1 MKDCIF
7 CKIAKKEV
15 NAYLVQE
22 SENFL
27 AFLDI
32 HPHAPGHTLVIP
44 KDHYERFLDLPENL
58 GEEFIKIIKETALLL
73 FRALKTKD
81 FTFGIN
87 EGPYAGQAVGH
98 FHLHI
103 MPRFRND
110 GGGSVH
116 SVVFNQPKESLEEI
130 YSRIRGLYGFKT
142 D

>member
-7 CKIAKKEV
+7 CKIAQKEI
-15 NAYLVQE
+15 NAYIVQE

-58 GEEFIKIIKETALLL
+58 GEEFIKIVKETALLISK
-73 FRALKTKD
+73 ALKTKD

-87 EGPYAGQAVGH
+87 EGPYAGQAVSH

-103 MPRFRND
+103 MPRFKND

-116 SVVFNQPKESLEEI
+116 SVVLNQPKESLEEI
-130 YSRIRGLYGFKT
+130 YQKLKDASQS
-142 D
+142 

>member
-32 HPHAPGHTLVIP
+32 HPHAPAHTLVIP

-58 GEEFIKIIKETALLL
+58 GEEFIKIVKETALLISK
-73 FRALKTKD
+73 ALKTKD

-87 EGPYAGQAVGH
+87 EGPYAGQAVDH
-98 FHLHI
+98 LHLHI
-103 MPRFRND
+103 MPRFKND
-110 GGGSVH
+110 GGGSIH
-116 SVVFNQPKESLEEI
+116 SVVFNQPKEPLEEI
-130 YSRIRGLYGFKT
+130 YQKLKDESQS
-142 D
+142 

>member
-73 FRALKTKD
+73 SRALKTKD

-87 EGPYAGQAVGH
+87 EGPYAGQAVSH
-98 FHLHI
+98 LHLHI
-103 MPRFRND
+103 MPRFKND
-110 GGGSVH
+110 GGGSIH

-130 YSRIRGLYGFKT
+130 YSRIREFMQT
-142 D
+142 DAD

>member
-15 NAYLVQE
+15 NAYIVQE

-27 AFLDI
+27 VFLDI

-58 GEEFIKIIKETALLL
+58 GEEFIKIVKESSLLISK
-73 FRALKTKD
+73 ALKTKD

-87 EGPYAGQAVGH
+87 EGSYAGQAIGH
-98 FHLHI
+98 LHLHI
-103 MPRFRND
+103 IPRFKND
-110 GGGSVH
+110 GGGSIH

-130 YSRIRGLYGFKT
+130 YRKLKDESQS
-142 D
+142 

>member
-15 NAYLVQE
+15 NVYLVQE
-22 SENFL
+22 SKNFL

-32 HPHAPGHTLVIP
+32 HPHAPGHSLVIP

-58 GEEFIKIIKETALLL
+58 GEEFVKIVKETALLISK
-73 FRALKTKD
+73 ALKTKD

-98 FHLHI
+98 LHLHI
-103 MPRFRND
+103 MPRFKND
-110 GGGSVH
+110 GGGSIH
-116 SVVFNQPKESLEEI
+116 SVVFNQSKESLEEI
-130 YSRIRGLYGFKT
+130 YSRIHGLY
-142 D
+142 

>member
-15 NAYLVQE
+15 NAYVVQE

-27 AFLDI
+27 SFLDI

-58 GEEFIKIIKETALLL
+58 GEEFIKIVKESTLLISKALG
-73 FRALKTKD
+73 TKD

-87 EGPYAGQAVGH
+87 EGPYAGQAVNHMH
-98 FHLHI
+98 FHI
-103 MPRFRND
+103 MPRFKND
-110 GGGSVH
+110 GGGSIH
-116 SVVFNQPKESLEEI
+116 SVVFNQPEESLEEI
-130 YSRIRGLYGFKT
+130 YQKLKDASQG
-142 D
+142 